1 MRDESLGQKKNKAY
15 PKFLNEKK
23 GQFAIEAV
31 LLMFVLGGA
40 FLALTNYAKEKEFIN
55 KLVQKPIER
64 VGRMAG
70 YGTWNSECVAQGK
83 NKPVSLGKCHPNA
96 IGRAL
101 SSDPK

>member
-1 MRDESLGQKKNKAY
+1 MRDESLGQKKNRAF
-15 PKFLNEKK
+15 PNFLKNKS

-31 LLMFVLGGA
+31 LLMTVLVGS
-40 FLALTNYAKEKEFIN
+40 FLALTNYAREKEFVN
-55 KLVQKPIER
+55 SLVQKPIER

-70 YGTWNSECVAQGK
+70 YGTWNKECFAVGK

>member
-1 MRDESLGQKKNKAY
+1 MRDEFLGLKKNKACPY
-15 PKFLNEKK
+15 IISNHK

-70 YGTWNSECVAQGK
+70 YGTWNSECIAQGK
-83 NKPVSLGKCHPNA
+83 SKKVSLGKCHPNA